1 MSRYP
6 QLTLLV
12 TQLRAEH
19 PRPSL
24 RWSELVER
32 IRSSSAQ
39 EPRQPFTK
47 IGASTTPK

>member
-32 IRSSSAQ
+32 IRSSAEQ
-39 EPRQPFTK
+39 EQPRP
-47 IGASTTPK
+47 GRVS